1 MNRRI
6 LFAFAAVAV
15 AAVAIAPR
23 VNASCPSPQSFQSAF
38 TDVGND
44 DFVVFAA
51 NMVVTYPTV
60 VGQIWDANNYNNIN
74 TGPLGALCPASGWLY
89 AGPET
94 PGDHSPAIIGFL
106 GQTGCDN
113 NGLCM
118 PTGSSLMVTVETT
131 TTDGKGAA
139 FVAGR
144 VKNSGEVADGT
155 SIDYDYSRVAG
166 PLTMIPVPRPRSTR
180 TAANTFSVH
189 YDNANAAVHLND
201 GFTGPQVLVGF
212 KLMEATG
219 PVDPGRNPAAWTS
232 VKRTDPNTGT
242 AIDITGVTVDCTL
255 PATHWLGVL
264 PQFQGGSAGPHD
276 GSYVGE
282 AVAVSCSPTVA
293 TPPTYNPKKHAAP
306 GIQK

>member
-15 AAVAIAPR
+15 VAIALAPR
-23 VNASCPSPQSFQSAF
+23 VNATCPSPQSFASAF
-38 TDVGND
+38 TDAGND

-51 NMVVTYPTV
+51 NMNVTFPAV
-60 VGQIWDANNYNNIN
+60 VGRIWDANNFNNIN
-74 TGPLGALCPASGWLY
+74 TGPLGALCPAQGWLLD
-89 AGPET
+89 AGSGPN
-94 PGDHSPAIIGFL
+94 SPVISGYL

-118 PTGSSLMVTVETT
+118 PSGSSLMISVETT

-139 FVAGR
+139 FVVGR
-144 VKNSGEVADGT
+144 VKNSGEVGDGT

-166 PLTMIPVPRPRSTR
+166 NLVMVPVPRPRSTR

-201 GFTGPQVLVGF
+201 GFTGPQSLVSF
-212 KLMEATG
+212 KLMEASG
-219 PVDPGRNPAAWTS
+219 ASDPGRSPAAWTA
-232 VKRTDPNTGT
+232 VKRTDPNSGT
-242 AIDITGVTVDCTL
+242 AIDITGVAVDCSL

-264 PQFQGGSAGPHD
+264 PQFQGGSAGPVD
-276 GSYVGE
+276 GTYVGE
-282 AVAVSCSPTVA
+282 AVSVSCSPTVA